1 MRTSVGRIRNVMCL
15 MIALVISVAL
25 AACGSGG
32 GGGTT
37 SSVSGGPASVS
48 VSVASAP
55 DYPTGTTFAVATA
68 SPTGTSAPSV
78 TTPPFAY
85 VWVRVNRIAL
95 IPVDSIPFME
105 RNKPHK
111 DGELEEE
118 DTAESNNGFVTVD
131 LAPPK
136 TIDLLDPPSGAKI
149 LNRFP
154 SVPAGE
160 YGKIRVYY
168 DSVIGEPTTGDNV
181 LFHPTANFHFD
192 VHFVGGNL
200 MVPVSSDPPGGIRF
214 FQVTIGVVG
223 LKIHQAG
230 NSGKVLLRPQVFA
243 TVEGSPEY
251 IVTGVADNVTKNNY
265 DGTFDILTLGGRT
278 IPAAFSD
285 TGTGT
290 TWAYSDNVL
299 EDSRMVFGRGKEIAV
314 PAFKNGAIVSAIG
327 VFGTGGRLQASHITF
342 TFPDVRI
349 GKIFST
355 WSANTSFRLI
365 LPSDNLV
372 YASPDKLNP
381 LYTNFRVPPVEL
393 ANGYN
398 FIVPILDNTV
408 KARGYFPFIGGL
420 GTGLQ
425 AFWISI
431 DNNIGP

>member
-1 MRTSVGRIRNVMCL
+1 MRTSVGRIRNVMYLMVAL
-15 MIALVISVAL
+15 MISAAL
-25 AACGSGG
+25 AACGGGG

-168 DSVIGEPTTGDNV
+168 DSVVGEPKTGDNV
-181 LFHPTANFHFD
+181 LFHPTAHYHFD

-200 MVPVSSDPPGGIRF
+200 VVPVSSDPPGGIRF

-243 TVEGSPEY
+243 TVDTAKYLVS
-251 IVTGVADNVTKNNY
+251 GVAQNVNAADN
-265 DGTFDILTLGGRT
+265 TFDIHTNPGGT
-278 IPAAFSD
+278 IVPAAYD
-285 TGTGT
+285 ENTG
-290 TWAYSDNVL
+290 WMYFDNTVTPIRESNL
-299 EDSRMVFGRGKEIAV
+299 ANLGARGLD
-314 PAFKNGAIVSAIG
+314 NGAIVKVIG
-327 VFGTGGRLQASHITF
+327 AFSSDKILLAKEVGL
-342 TFPDVRI
+342 TFPDVRQ
-349 GKIFST
+349 GT
-355 WSANTSFRLI
+355 ADNVWI
-365 LPSDNLV
+365 LGDTAFIVRSLTDNVTVFPTPNRSGAYYDNLT
-372 YASPDKLNP
+372 SPHNTLD
-381 LYTNFRVPPVEL
+381 YT
-393 ANGYN
+393 Y
-398 FIVPILDNTV
+398 IDNNLLV
-408 KARGYFPFIGGL
+408 RARGYFDNLDPL
-420 GTGLQ
+420 TLKLRSY
-425 AFWISI
+425 WISI
-431 DNNIGP
+431 GP